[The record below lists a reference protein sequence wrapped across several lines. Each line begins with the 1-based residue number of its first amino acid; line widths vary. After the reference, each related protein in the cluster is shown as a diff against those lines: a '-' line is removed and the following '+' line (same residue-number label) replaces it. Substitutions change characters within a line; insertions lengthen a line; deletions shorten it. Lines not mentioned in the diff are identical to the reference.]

1 MSYKSVVNDPS
12 GIHQGGPEKDSLER
26 GSVFVEI
33 YSVLKVLMYFCNA
46 LASNCVKSSP
56 EQGKIYCHKN
66 YIKFG
71 VGGSKSLVA
80 WCMLSQFMA
89 PATLCILTWGR
100 SGDGVN

>member
-1 MSYKSVVNDPS
+1 MLSYFINKEAYKTWILTNFIYPMSYKSVVNDPT
-12 GIHQGGPEKDSLER
+12 GILQGGPEKDSLER

-66 YIKFG
+66 YIRFG
-71 VGGSKSLVA
+71 VGGSKSLV
-80 WCMLSQFMA
+80 
-89 PATLCILTWGR
+89 
-100 SGDGVN
+100 V

>member
-1 MSYKSVVNDPS
+1 MGHFGEIRLADPVFSAVVLPT
-12 GIHQGGPEKDSLER
+12 EKDSLER

-80 WCMLSQFMA
+80 
-89 PATLCILTWGR
+89 
-100 SGDGVN
+100 